1 VAPPACYGTI
11 AVGSSRASSPAL
23 AWLWLLAYVALVYG
37 SLPWTRDVLIALD
50 QQRLVGGAV
59 TASYFGAAVLVVYHV
74 VFDVR
79 LTDRVAFAAL
89 VALGAGVGALVLG
102 LSIPEERL
110 HFLQYGLMAVL
121 ARRAVAPWRQGWAQY
136 LAAVALAAAAG
147 WGDELVQGLLPGRVY
162 DLRDV
167 AINASAAVLA
177 MAGYE
182 ALHNQLGWRPRP
194 EQEPEP

>member
-1 VAPPACYGTI
+1 
-11 AVGSSRASSPAL
+11 VGSSRAASPAL
-23 AWLWLLAYVALVYG
+23 GWLVLLAYVAIVYG

-50 QQRLVGGAV
+50 QRELKGGMV
-59 TASYFGAAVLVVYHV
+59 TACYFGAAALVVYHV

-89 VALGAGVGALVLG
+89 VALGAGVGGLVLG

-121 ARRAVAPWRQGWAQY
+121 ARRAVAPRLHGWAQY
-136 LAAVALAAAAG
+136 LAAVGLAAAAG
-147 WGDELVQGLLPGRVY
+147 WGDELLQAILPGRVY

-167 AINASAAVLA
+167 LINASAAGLA
-177 MAGYE
+177 MTGYE

-194 EQEPEP
+194 TGAAP

>member
-1 VAPPACYGTI
+1 
-11 AVGSSRASSPAL
+11 VGSSRASA
-23 AWLWLLAYVALVYG
+23 AYRWLPLLAYVALVYG

-50 QQRLVGGAV
+50 QQQLVGGVV
-59 TASYFGAAVLVVYHV
+59 TACYFGAAVLVVYHV

-102 LSIPEERL
+102 LSVPEERL

-121 ARRAVAPWRQGWAQY
+121 ARRALATWPLHGWAQY
-136 LAAVALAAAAG
+136 LAAVAFASAAG
-147 WGDELVQGLLPGRVY
+147 WGDELVQGRLPGRVY

-167 AINASAAVLA
+167 LINASAAGLA

-194 EQEPEP
+194 ARDDAPADDAPADGAP